1 MGSVASAAV
10 NIGVSLSAG
19 GFEASGTE
27 TENNEKNRDD
37 AVGAVS
43 YGSIFLEK
51 TLGDRLTL
59 GIDYVPSSLDTETQE
74 STFDDLKA
82 KGDADAS
89 ADFADASP
97 YPEPSELM
105 DDVYWE
111 TDNPDKK
118 TSQGTMFFESLKK

>member
-1 MGSVASAAV
+1 MSELE
-10 NIGVSLSAG
+10 IG
-19 GFEASGTE
+19 
-27 TENNEKNRDD
+27 NRLN
-37 AVGAVS
+37 A
-43 YGSIFLEK
+43 YQIIKE
-51 TLGDRLTL
+51 
-59 GIDYVPSSLDTETQE
+59 I
-74 STFDDLKA
+74 DLKA